1 MRDRAFVV
9 FLILSG
15 DIVETRVGEISYL
28 VISVP
33 PLGLTLVL
41 LWPEVEGEGLQRR
54 QFIYTFL
61 VFIRS
66 PLEGRDIVP
75 GGECLFRF
83 DLEGFSRGG
92 GERVAGS
99 TFRAWSLGGRE
110 ARRADGKARLDG
122 TLDQVLSRMNE
133 TRPGEEIG

>member
-1 MRDRAFVV
+1 M
-9 FLILSG
+9 
-15 DIVETRVGEISYL
+15 
-28 VISVP
+28 P

-54 QFIYTFL
+54 LFIYTFL
-61 VFIRS
+61 VFGRS
-66 PLEGRDIVP
+66 PLEGRAVVP

-99 TFRAWSLGGRE
+99 TFRAWSLGGGE
-110 ARRADGKARLDG
+110 AGRADGEAGLDG
-122 TLDQVLSRMNE
+122 ALDQVLSRMNE
-133 TRPGEEIG
+133 TRPGEEIGGDKYRMASCV